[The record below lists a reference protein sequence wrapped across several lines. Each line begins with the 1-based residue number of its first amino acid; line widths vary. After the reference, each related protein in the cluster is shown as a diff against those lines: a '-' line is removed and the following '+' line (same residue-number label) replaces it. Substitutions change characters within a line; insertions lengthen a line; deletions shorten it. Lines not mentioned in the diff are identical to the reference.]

1 MALRLSC
8 ARGLDFRA
16 IAAADASRRILPSS
30 YHTHGIF
37 AVRSYQTAHV
47 QQQQQQQQS
56 RAGVITKKTPKGPN
70 RLLTAGLPFV
80 LFSVLAAWVV
90 SNAISGKLK
99 EREKSLGLESRSIRQ
114 AELEA
119 EHDEMMERLSKIV
132 KQDFDNTKRIKRPE
146 EILEERRL
154 ERERRNKWYRRLYRW
169 ITRQEQQ

>member
-1 MALRLSC
+1 MALRLWC
-8 ARGLDFRA
+8 ARGLDCRA
-16 IAAADASRRILPSS
+16 IAAVDASRRTLPSS
-30 YHTHGIF
+30 YHTYGIF
-37 AVRSYQTAHV
+37 AVRAYQTAHV
-47 QQQQQQQQS
+47 QPQQQQQS